1 MALDYQTTG
10 FSDALVI
17 LGAAGLVIPAFARFR
32 ITPGIGFIL
41 VGVLVGPFGLGAA
54 VPEHR
59 WLEWVT
65 ISNPKGIAPFAEL
78 GIILLLFSSGLELS
92 YARIWAVRKPLFGF
106 GAAELI
112 S

>member
-1 MALDYQTTG
+1 MIPD
-10 FSDALVI
+10 VI
-17 LGAAGLVIPAFARFR
+17 V
-32 ITPGIGFIL
+32 

-78 GIILLLFSSGLELS
+78 GIILLLFSIGLELS
-92 YARIWAVRKPLFGF
+92 YAHRLSEVEK
-106 GAAELI
+106 AAAAI
-112 S
+112 VPSAMS